1 MTYDKNVSKLAHEQY
16 AKLSYDIGNPFES
29 PQIAIKSYLE
39 KYGYSKELEQ
49 LLVKSYL
56 YSGDYKGTI
65 KAIEELTGVD
75 SQTKKSTKKF
85 CFYTEQNSLIK
96 AN

>member
-1 MTYDKNVSKLAHEQY
+1 MISEIHSKVLT
-16 AKLSYDIGNPFES
+16 L
-29 PQIAIKSYLE
+29 AIKSYLE

-65 KAIEELTGVD
+65 KAIEELSGVYA
-75 SQTKKSTKKF
+75 QTQKNLPRSF
-85 CFYTEQNSLIK
+85 VSLW
-96 AN
+96 N